1 MAEMVFFMET
11 SDVEQRRRLNDEV
24 PTIEEY
30 WACRLGTSAVGVTTV
45 MFE

>member
-1 MAEMVFFMET
+1 MAEMIFFMEM
-11 SDVEQRRRLNDEV
+11 SDVEQRRRLNVEI

-30 WACRLGTSAVGVTTV
+30 WTCRLGTSAVGVTTV